1 MSLVSV
7 IIPTVNRP
15 NLVKRAIESVLKQSY
30 EGEIELYIIDSSDND
45 KTEKLCNLFK
55 NLKKRKIF
63 YIKNENS
70 QLPIDNYIIGSRYIC
85 GEYSKF
91 LNDDD
96 WLEPSYISYAVE
108 TMISK
113 NVACVVSNVNLIKN
127 FSKEKSTIRDYYNV
141 ENGLVQI
148 EQVLDFILKSSA
160 LPVTDSAG
168 LMKSEKLKEA
178 FFSSLEHFECTKL
191 QFGFDFYINYYPV
204 FDGSGTYLVEES
216 LVNCWA
222 GNDSMTLNVKKSKI
236 SYCYFF
242 AFLKMINLF
251 DINVKTHREL
261 IEHRASM
268 IKVKSFFN
276 KDIKKL
282 IPEIDIRFRIIL
294 GIFVRDL
301 VKKTIIK
308 VKYSIKD

>member
-127 FSKEKSTIRDYYNV
+127 FSKEKSIVRDYYNV

-168 LMKSEKLKEA
+168 LMKS
-178 FFSSLEHFECTKL
+178 
-191 QFGFDFYINYYPV
+191 
-204 FDGSGTYLVEES
+204 
-216 LVNCWA
+216 
-222 GNDSMTLNVKKSKI
+222 
-236 SYCYFF
+236 
-242 AFLKMINLF
+242 
-251 DINVKTHREL
+251 
-261 IEHRASM
+261 
-268 IKVKSFFN
+268 
-276 KDIKKL
+276 
-282 IPEIDIRFRIIL
+282 
-294 GIFVRDL
+294 
-301 VKKTIIK
+301 
-308 VKYSIKD
+308 